1 MKDTAQRLMGVMALM
16 YFGPLMAG
24 LGNHGFGV
32 LPLFVA
38 IFLIWL
44 AVLAPERFPLNPR
57 DWRGA
62 DFRLAMLSRAL
73 LQIVLV
79 LVLFGIGRGIGGA
92 LGVLP
97 EIPLVLPL
105 AMSFLAV
112 PLARLIHDPA
122 AAARREFALGM
133 LEPLEDLPA
142 ETSDRELS
150 DHLEVLRQHV
160 PCSLI
165 KALLAEKTQAGTA
178 STAARRAL
186 ALLHDA
192 GPEAA
197 PALPPSGQLGQA

>member
-16 YFGPLMAG
+16 YFGPLLAG
-24 LGNHGFGV
+24 LANHGFGI
-32 LPLFVA
+32 LPLFAA

-44 AVLAPERFPLNPR
+44 VVLEPQRFPLNPR
-57 DWRGA
+57 DWRGGA
-62 DFRLAMLSRAL
+62 FGLAMLSRAL
-73 LQIVLV
+73 LQVVLV

-97 EIPLVLPL
+97 DLPVALPL

-122 AAARREFALGM
+122 TGARREFALGM

-142 ETSDRELS
+142 DTTDRELS

-160 PCSLI
+160 PGSVI
-165 KALLAEKTQAGTA
+165 EGLLAEKAQAGTA
-178 STAARRAL
+178 SAAARRAL
-186 ALLHDA
+186 ALLQ
-192 GPEAA
+192 GAA
-197 PALPPSGQLGQA
+197 PAAGMPGRAA